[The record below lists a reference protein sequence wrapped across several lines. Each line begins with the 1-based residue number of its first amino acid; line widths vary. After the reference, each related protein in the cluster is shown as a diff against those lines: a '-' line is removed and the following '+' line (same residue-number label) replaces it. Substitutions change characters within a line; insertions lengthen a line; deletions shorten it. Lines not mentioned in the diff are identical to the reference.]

1 MYIMFGIG
9 ALLLM
14 GGFSELK
21 GGDADRRF
29 STGHKGNITPDLPG
43 GCLLLF
49 IALNFILIGWGFV
62 FLRNYDSISDV
73 IHYINIT
80 GWKQINLFIYLSGF
94 VFLING
100 FMIPIAGLIMP
111 GDDADN

>member
-9 ALLLM
+9 TILLL
-14 GGFSELK
+14 GGFSALK
-21 GGDADRRF
+21 GGDADGRF
-29 STGHKGNITPDLPG
+29 SSGHKGNITPDLPG
-43 GCLLLF
+43 GCLSLH

-62 FLRNYDSISDV
+62 FLRDYTSISDV

-80 GWKQINLFIYLSGF
+80 GWKQMNLFIYLSGI

-100 FMIPIAGLIMP
+100 FMIPIAGLFMP
-111 GDDADN
+111 GD